1 MVKKLSTKMI
11 TCGTALMKIFRI
23 LKNFTQEYQ
32 KKELINLVQ
41 NTLRKEN
48 VPQDYANE
56 ILENLEN
63 KNVKYSVIYLGNIV
77 MKGMKLGVIK

>member
-1 MVKKLSTKMI
+1 M
-11 TCGTALMKIFRI
+11 
-23 LKNFTQEYQ
+23 
-32 KKELINLVQ
+32 Q